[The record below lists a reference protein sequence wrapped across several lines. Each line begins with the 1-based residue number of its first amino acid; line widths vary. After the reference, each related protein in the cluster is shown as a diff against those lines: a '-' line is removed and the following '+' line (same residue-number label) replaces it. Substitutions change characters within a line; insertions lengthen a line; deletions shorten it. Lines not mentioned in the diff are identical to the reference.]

1 MTGELEYFKLDSG
14 KDNEGWFLNKDIR
27 IYNELKVENG
37 KMVTDFEIN
46 DFSFFYF

>member
-14 KDNEGWFLNKDIR
+14 KDNEGWFVNKDIR

-37 KMVTDFEIN
+37 KMVNDFEIN